1 MAVCAQQTMKM
12 PYHIMQTEGTD
23 AVLPQKNH
31 FFETYDWVL
40 LCITDP
46 LYTKNV
52 VTIETEV

>member
-46 LYTKNV
+46 CYTKNV
-52 VTIETEV
+52 VTVETEV